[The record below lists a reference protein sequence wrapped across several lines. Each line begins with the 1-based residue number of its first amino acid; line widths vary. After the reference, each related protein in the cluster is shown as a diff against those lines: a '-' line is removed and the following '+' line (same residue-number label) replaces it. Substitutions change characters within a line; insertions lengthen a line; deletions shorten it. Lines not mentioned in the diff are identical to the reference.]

1 MATIWIGTLQKLDKE
16 GHNKPTKQWMAE
28 SSPAKLKE
36 ALVNSPSF
44 HGTVVCEKHNLGKRG
59 KALLISAFNRRDFSE
74 NVAERMVLQVDVDGA
89 RAVRGSHE
97 KFEKLQAPAA
107 KRGKKAAPKAAKS
120 AKPGKKPAK
129 KGSK

>member
-1 MATIWIGTLQKLDKE
+1 MATIWIGVLQKTDGE
-16 GHNKPTKQWMAE
+16 GRSKPTKQWMAE

-44 HGTVVCEKHNLGKRG
+44 HGTVVCEKHNLGKKG
-59 KALLISAFNRRDFSE
+59 KALLIAAFNRRDFSE
-74 NVAERMVLQVDVDGA
+74 NVAERMTLQVDVDGA

-97 KFEKLQAPAA
+97 KLQPAK
-107 KRGKKAAPKAAKS
+107 KRGKKAAPKKAAKS
-120 AKPGKKPAK
+120 VKPGKKPAK